1 VFSICYRTSRNYIAL
16 SCESKSD
23 NEGGRRALTNRE
35 VLRESLFNL
44 PIVAL
49 ELVDGSLCNVLLLVF
64 SQRFFT
70 PRIKDKALRSPIL
83 TMRTK
88 FLRSP
93 E

>member
-1 VFSICYRTSRNYIAL
+1 
-16 SCESKSD
+16 
-23 NEGGRRALTNRE
+23 LTIPLNQE
-35 VLRESLFNL
+35 VLREVLFNL

-49 ELVDGSLCNVLLLVF
+49 ELVDDSLCNLPLLVF

-88 FLRSP
+88 FLRSLESSFHIAAIWNKRRTSALP
-93 E
+93 K